1 MEPEELKEKYRGVQ
15 VVMVTPFK
23 DDFSIDEEGL
33 RQNTRFQI
41 DSGVHVLHPTG
52 STGEFWNLTLEEH
65 MKVMEIVVDETNGRV
80 PVIPGT
86 GYSGTKQT
94 IEISKYA
101 EKIGADG
108 ILVVPPYYVT
118 ATPDGIY
125 EHYKALAESI
135 KIGIIVYNNP
145 AMAKISLESN
155 LLAKLAEIPN
165 IVGVKNTTVNFLEVT
180 QQLHLLGEKLR
191 FSVGLEPQAPYF
203 YLAGGK
209 GCVSELANFA
219 PKIPLEMYKMATEK
233 NWKRVMEIQHKL
245 ENYYEFVDRKSGES
259 GGMLWITII
268 KEAMKLLKLPG
279 WPPRKPLLPLKDK
292 DLKELRVILK
302 KLGLFEKIE

>member
-1 MEPEELKEKYRGVQ
+1 LEPEELKEKYKGVQ
-15 VVMVTPFK
+15 VVMVTPFNN
-23 DDFSIDEEGL
+23 DFSLDEEGL
-33 RQNTRFQI
+33 RKNTRFLL

-52 STGEFWNLTLEEH
+52 STGEFWNLTPEEH
-65 MKVMEIVVDETNGRV
+65 MKVMEKVVDETSGRA

-94 IEISKYA
+94 IEISRYA
-101 EKIGADG
+101 EEIGADG
-108 ILVVPPYYVT
+108 VLVVPPYYVT
-118 ATPDGIY
+118 ATPEGIY
-125 EHYKALAESI
+125 EHYRALAESI

-145 AMAKISLESN
+145 AMTKISLASN

-165 IVGVKNTTVNFLEVT
+165 IVGVKDTTVNFLKIA
-180 QQLHLLGEKLR
+180 QHLHILGDKLR

-219 PKIPLEMYKMATEK
+219 PQIPLKIYKSATEK
-233 NWKRVMEIQHKL
+233 NWKGVMEIQHKL
-245 ENYYEFVDRKSGES
+245 GDYYDFVDRKSRES

-268 KEAMKLLKLPG
+268 KEAMRLLKLPG
-279 WPPRKPLLPLKDK
+279 WPPRKPLLPLRED
-292 DLKELRVILK
+292 DLKELREILK
-302 KLGLFEKIE
+302 EIGLRV